1 MIKIDQSH
9 LVQVA
14 VGKALTFKNSTT
26 IACYQTV
33 NQKPKK
39 KQQIENSIK
48 KKSTWFEA
56 MHARSDKRLGINS
69 GQILRKARI
78 ALRIYDW
85 CD

>member
-48 KKSTWFEA
+48 KNQLDLKRCMQEA
-56 MHARSDKRLGINS
+56 IS
-69 GQILRKARI
+69 G
-78 ALRIYDW
+78 W
-85 CD
+85 E